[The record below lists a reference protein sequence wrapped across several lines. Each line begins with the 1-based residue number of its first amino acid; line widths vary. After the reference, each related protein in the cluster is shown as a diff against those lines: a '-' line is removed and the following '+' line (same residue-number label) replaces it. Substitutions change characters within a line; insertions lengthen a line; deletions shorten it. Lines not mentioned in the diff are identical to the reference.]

1 MYNTILSYQ
10 FQSTDSMMLGSLQKG
25 SLDIM
30 GAVVELTLG
39 EKPGLEWI
47 LRIQNPSMCSVFEVA
62 TSSKDSALEWMSSI
76 KETAQNASVRVIKLF
91 IFIPI

>member
-1 MYNTILSYQ
+1 
-10 FQSTDSMMLGSLQKG
+10 MMLGSLQKG

-39 EKPGLEWI
+39 ERPGLEWI

-62 TSSKDSALEWMSSI
+62 TPSKDSALEWMSSI
-76 KETAQNASVRVIKLF
+76 KETAQNASVRVINPF
-91 IFIPI
+91 IFIRI